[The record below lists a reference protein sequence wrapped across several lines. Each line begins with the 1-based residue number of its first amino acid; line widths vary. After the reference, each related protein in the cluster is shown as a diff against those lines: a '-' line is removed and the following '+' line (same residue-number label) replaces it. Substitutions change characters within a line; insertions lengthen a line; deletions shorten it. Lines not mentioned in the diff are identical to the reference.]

1 MDASSETASRA
12 GRAPQW
18 LVMLARLLL
27 IFVLLY
33 CFLVA
38 IELMGGSFKSVGKES
53 ANSLVAGLS
62 NPFAG
67 LAAGVLATVIVQSSS
82 VTTSTIVALVGQGA
96 LPLSVAVP
104 MVMGANIGTTITNT
118 IVSLGHVTRKSE
130 FRMAFAGA
138 TVHDFFNLLTV
149 LILFPVELATGVLER
164 IAMRL
169 SDMIPAGV
177 GGSFNSPVKS
187 AVKFLSHRIESGL
200 EGLGLEGGWLALA
213 SLLLALVMIVFTL
226 LWITKNM
233 KQLMANRIEEWLNA
247 VLDRSGLLGLVIGI
261 LITVSVQ
268 SSSITT
274 SLLVPMF
281 GAGLLRVEAGFPI
294 MLGANIGTTVT
305 ALLAASVS
313 GRAGMTIALVHLMF
327 NLFGTLIFF
336 PIKPMRKIPIALSYY
351 LADLAV
357 TNRLWVAAYIGVMFV
372 ALPGLGVW
380 LFRVIGQ

>member
-1 MDASSETASRA
+1 
-12 GRAPQW
+12 
-18 LVMLARLLL
+18 
-27 IFVLLY
+27 
-33 CFLVA
+33 
-38 IELMGGSFKSVGKES
+38 
-53 ANSLVAGLS
+53 
-62 NPFAG
+62 
-67 LAAGVLATVIVQSSS
+67 
-82 VTTSTIVALVGQGA
+82 
-96 LPLSVAVP
+96 
-104 MVMGANIGTTITNT
+104 
-118 IVSLGHVTRKSE
+118 
-130 FRMAFAGA
+130 
-138 TVHDFFNLLTV
+138 
-149 LILFPVELATGVLER
+149 GVLER

-357 TNRLWVAAYIGVMFV
+357 ANRLWVAAYIGVMFV